1 MKLFIDS
8 RNTLAECK
16 AFFKKIKAEN
26 INEAAE
32 AKLMISKIE
41 SVITRLN
48 RAIDN

>member
-16 AFFKKIKAEN
+16 AFLKKIKAEN